1 MFKPVA
7 LNKPFNPKS
16 SFVSYTDTNDWK
28 TLKTLFWREDLMKT
42 LVSDDAQT
50 PVFIGF
56 PIVFNEDFDLRT
68 LRSLVAGWHKVFKK
82 LLKSLEYIL
91 LKRLLNGSKY
101 E

>member
-28 TLKTLFWREDLMKT
+28 TLKTLFWCEDLMKT
-42 LVSDDAQT
+42 LAPDDQQS
-50 PVFIGF
+50 PVLIGS
-56 PIVFNEDFDLRT
+56 PIVFIEDFDLRT

-82 LLKSLEYIL
+82 LLKPLEYISSTAL
-91 LKRLLNGSKY
+91 IK
-101 E
+101 